1 MLRAARGPR
10 AAASASWA
18 RASAPARGGGGGG
31 GEELPL
37 PPTAVEGLRAHLLPP
52 VGSLEHRAA
61 EALDAATTLYRQRPP
76 ATTLSTEQPGSRH
89 DFLGNLIDRG
99 RTAVLLSGDAVVG
112 ACTWAPHVAAG
123 LAEVWLLAI
132 RRSHARKGL
141 GSLLLRAVEA
151 RLLADGVRCA
161 VACAGHDTVP
171 FWRRV
176 GYASDGTLSPKA
188 WSLVLDPF
196 GNSALVMKRLGDPAS
211 GLYLDGV

>member
-1 MLRAARGPR
+1 MNALALNSLVNLFVAAD
-10 AAASASWA
+10 ALAF
-18 RASAPARGGGGGG
+18 
-31 GEELPL
+31 
-37 PPTAVEGLRAHLLPP
+37 
-52 VGSLEHRAA
+52 VG
-61 EALDAATTLYRQRPP
+61 
-76 ATTLSTEQPGSRH
+76 TLSSNWGRLVLMLSWGKYGSALPCASLDQPFWVARFG
-89 DFLGNLIDRG
+89 F
-99 RTAVLLSGDAVVG
+99 G

-176 GYASDGTLSPKA
+176 GYASLRVAT
-188 WSLVLDPF
+188 
-196 GNSALVMKRLGDPAS
+196 R
-211 GLYLDGV
+211 